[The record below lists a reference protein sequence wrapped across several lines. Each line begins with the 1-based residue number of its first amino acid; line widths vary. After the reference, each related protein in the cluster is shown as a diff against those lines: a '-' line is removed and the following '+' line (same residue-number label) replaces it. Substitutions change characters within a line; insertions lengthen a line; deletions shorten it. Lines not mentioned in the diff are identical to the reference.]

1 MKLFIDTG
9 NLKEIESLVRSA
21 EARAR
26 EILEAH
32 RTALDRLA
40 EALLER
46 EEILGEEVNRLVFAE
61 DGDEASDA
69 ANN

>member
-1 MKLFIDTG
+1 MGWIIDQ
-9 NLKEIESLVRSA
+9 EIETFVRSA

-46 EEILGEEVNRLVFAE
+46 EEILGEEIDRLLLAE
-61 DGDEASDA
+61 EGGDEASDA